1 MRILIAGGTGVLGR
15 RIVPLLLGAGHGVT
29 VLART
34 PARAA
39 PLAARGA
46 RVLHGDALDR
56 AAVIAAVAQ
65 DAPDVIMHQLTDLA
79 AGSSAA
85 NARLRID
92 ATRNLADGALAAGV
106 ERIIVQSIAWCYAPD
121 DRAATEDDP
130 LDTISADP
138 GRRTTVDAVISMED
152 SARPP
157 RRCRAAAQRHL
168 VRPRHLVLTRRPGR
182 RRGAGGDAAG
192 GRRRHQLR
200 PRR

>member
-15 RIVPLLLGAGHGVT
+15 RIVPLLLGAGHGVN

-34 PARAA
+34 PVRAA

-46 RVLHGDALDR
+46 RVLQVDALDR

-106 ERIIVQSIAWCYAPD
+106 ERIIVQSIAWCYAP
-121 DRAATEDDP
+121 
-130 LDTISADP
+130 
-138 GRRTTVDAVISMED
+138 G
-152 SARPP
+152 
-157 RRCRAAAQRHL
+157 
-168 VRPRHLVLTRRPGR
+168 
-182 RRGAGGDAAG
+182 
-192 GRRRHQLR
+192 
-200 PRR
+200 